1 MAEATPAGWYP
12 DPAGGGGRRYWDG
25 TGWTAHVSPDAPM
38 HPAPAA
44 REQASTTS
52 APAPAA
58 PASAPESGARPTR
71 KRRRGLIVGLSVTG
85 GVALIAV
92 VTLVVGMFTFL
103 RPIEGVPAAL
113 RTDLSEQYDYTDPM
127 LDLDRDHEFH
137 FDVDYLL
144 RDVNAANSPKTE
156 QSGYDEGRAAPD
168 WAFQVYYDAA
178 LTHEAGAT
186 VVQPASS
193 TSYPSDDRR
202 IRVVPN
208 DSTYARA
215 GDGQRDISDSA
226 ISEWSLHDEYYLVQR
241 ADKEGNP
248 LAKPIVTMFTVKR
261 ELATPVASLGTPT
274 GDGSLALTWQAVDG
288 ATEYLVV
295 ASKAQVT
302 GPRSYTL
309 LGSTSDTTWTSE
321 SVVKE
326 SGLQNE
332 PWPERQNDALKAYEG
347 SSADEEGAGY
357 LPGPNYG
364 TSGWDFGVIATDGQR
379 FSPYQSFDTI
389 GQGVGA
395 LPYQIATAT
404 LRGEIGTS
412 VASISALPKTVP
424 FTSLDGA
431 TRAAITY
438 VDASQAR
445 PYREWYM
452 VPMFARG
459 TQLGTW
465 TYVPQAA
472 VTDLQAEAD
481 AFNAAALAA
490 APPTGAAGFQLVSAP
505 VDPNIETVDT
515 YPDVAYPV
523 FGSTELTRFIAAHL
537 IAGSKAVD
545 ISALSSAPGA
555 PQGDDA
561 LDEALNQNPY
571 ALGVKGAAV
580 YDNKTLYVTYD
591 EDHSAIEAQQA
602 EIKTAVDAAVAAVT
616 TPEMSAQD
624 KAVALNDWLTAHAEY
639 DYAALEAKNA
649 TGVEAIPDGYEDAWT
664 AAGVLLKQTGVCAS
678 YADAYH
684 LLMQAADVDSVVVTG
699 TVYSGGRH
707 AWNKVN
713 IDGAWLAVDSTWND
727 SPDANRFLL
736 IPDSGFQGSAARS
749 EDESWMV
756 DSLISSY
763 ATTPQ

>member
-1 MAEATPAGWYP
+1 MAETTPAGWYP

-25 TGWTAHVSPDAPM
+25 AAWTSHVSADVPAQ
-38 HPAPAA
+38 PAP
-44 REQASTTS
+44 
-52 APAPAA
+52 
-58 PASAPESGARPTR
+58 PASAPAEAAPEPAARPPR
-71 KRRRGLIVGLSVTG
+71 KRRKGLILGLSVTG

-113 RTDLSEQYDYTDPM
+113 RTDLSEQYDYTEPM
-127 LDLDRDHEFH
+127 LDLDRNHEFV

-144 RDVNAANSPKTE
+144 DEVNAANSPKTE
-156 QSGYDEGRAAPD
+156 KSGHEEGRAAPD

-193 TSYPSDDRR
+193 KSYPSDDRR

-208 DSTYARA
+208 DSTYARD

-241 ADKEGNP
+241 VDKEGNP

-261 ELATPVASLGTPT
+261 ELATPVATLGTPT
-274 GDGSLALTWQAVDG
+274 GDGSLALNWQAVDG

-302 GPRSYTL
+302 GPRNYTL

-332 PWPERQNDALKAYEG
+332 PWPERQNDALQAYEG

-364 TSGWDFGVIATDGQR
+364 TSGWDFGVIATDGKR

-395 LPYQIATAT
+395 LPYQVATAT

-412 VASISALPKTVP
+412 VPSIAALPKTIP

-472 VTDLQAEAD
+472 VTNLQAEAD
-481 AFNAAALAA
+481 AFNAAALAD

-505 VDPNIETVDT
+505 VDPDIETVDT

-537 IAGSKAVD
+537 IAGTKAVD
-545 ISALSSAPGA
+545 ISALTSAPGA

-561 LDEALNQNPY
+561 LDEALKQNPY

-591 EDHSAIEAQQA
+591 EDRSAIQSQQA
-602 EIKTAVDAAVAAVT
+602 EIKMAVDAAVTAVT
-616 TPEMSAQD
+616 TPEMPARD

-639 DYAALEAKNA
+639 DHAALEAKNA
-649 TGVEAIPDGYEDAWT
+649 TGVEVIPDGYEDAWT

-678 YADAYH
+678 YADAYQ
-684 LLMQAADVDSVVVTG
+684 LLMQAADVESVVVTG

-749 EDESWMV
+749 EDAIWMV

-763 ATTPQ
+763 ATTPR